1 MKRAAVLILIICF
14 HLFAFSQDRGIYKGQ
29 ITSNNVPVPGAT
41 VALLKQADSAL
52 VKLSVSNNE
61 GVFEF
66 PDIIKSNYLLLI
78 TSVGFDSLYTI
89 ASENVN
95 IQIQLKA
102 KAQAL
107 GSVTILAKRPLVEA
121 RLDKMIVNVDASPSN
136 AGATALELLEKSP
149 GISVDKDGNISL
161 KGKQGVI
168 VLMDGKQTYLS
179 GQDLAN
185 MLRSMPAS
193 QLDQLE
199 IITQPSAKYDAA
211 GNAGILNLKTKKAKT
226 MGFNGSV
233 NVGYVQGNY
242 PKSPNSFNFNYREGK
257 INLFTSGGY
266 HTGKVTRSRRL
277 RESFNK
283 AQTIMFLTR

>member
-1 MKRAAVLILIICF
+1 MKKMALLISVICCQF
-14 HLFAFSQDRGIYKGQ
+14 VALSQEPGIYKGH
-29 ITSNNVPVPGAT
+29 IISKDLPVPGAT

-61 GVFEF
+61 GAFEF
-66 PDIIKSNYLLLI
+66 TGITKANYLLLV
-78 TSVGFDSLYTI
+78 TSVGFDSLY
-89 ASENVN
+89 AVAAENEN
-95 IQIQLKA
+95 MQIKLNA
-102 KAQAL
+102 NAQAL

-211 GNAGILNLKTKKAKT
+211 GNAGILNLKTKKART
-226 MGFNGSV
+226 MGFNG
-233 NVGYVQGNY
+233 
-242 PKSPNSFNFNYREGK
+242 
-257 INLFTSGGY
+257 
-266 HTGKVTRSRRL
+266 
-277 RESFNK
+277 
-283 AQTIMFLTR
+283 